1 MIKGV
6 LIALGIIVVSAI
18 IPIVHFVALPASPFI
33 GGYFGINHAHPNRET
48 YATQGLMFGSLLG
61 LVVLVVFGTA
71 AGVGMLVAGMLERE
85 LSQRVMVVMWLGVGV
100 FTLYTG
106 SLGTLGAMYSVLRSE
121 EKNAG
126 SQEEASDGGSDTAPA

>member
-48 YATQGLMFGSLLG
+48 YAVQGLIFGSLLG
-61 LVVLVVFGTA
+61 LAVLVITATA
-71 AGVGMLVAGMLERE
+71 ALVAMLLLDQISR
-85 LSQRVMVVMWLGVGV
+85 RVLVVMWLGVGV

-106 SLGTLGAMYSVLRSE
+106 SLGTLGAMYSILRSD
-121 EKNAG
+121 EKRA
-126 SQEEASDGGSDTAPA
+126 SQQDSEPNPGGE